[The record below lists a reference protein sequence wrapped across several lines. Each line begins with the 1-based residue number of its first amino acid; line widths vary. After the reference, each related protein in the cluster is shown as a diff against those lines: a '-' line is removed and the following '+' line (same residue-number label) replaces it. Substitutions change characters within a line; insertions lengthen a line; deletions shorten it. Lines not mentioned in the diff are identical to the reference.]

1 MTARRLLIG
10 LVPLLL
16 AATACGDGDDAA
28 TTTSDSGKKLD
39 KVTLTLNW
47 YPYGEHAPFYYG
59 KQQKIFEKH
68 GIDLT
73 INAGQGS
80 QKTVQATGAGQTD
93 FGWADTP
100 AVLAGVDQ
108 GVKVKSLGV
117 FLQTTPSSVQFFDS
131 AGIKSPADLKGRT
144 IAGTAGDALSKTF
157 PIFLEKNGLSEAD
170 VKVQNTDPAGKIAA
184 VISGKTDGLL
194 GYASDQGPTMQNKAK
209 KNVSYLRFSENGLN
223 FYSNGLIAGQKTLG
237 GRSDVAKRMVQA
249 VSEAWAAVPSTGDWG
264 NVVSPTTPLLDP
276 GRTVKLYAVFTN
288 PEWSA
293 EKPDLYAVDW
303 LHFNGPGVEKGKG
316 TKVSVSAAPA
326 TGTAPLAVQ
335 LASKVKPA
343 SGRTIASYHWDFGDN
358 AKPTA
363 PEGPTATHTY
373 ARPGSYTAHLTV
385 TDDKGDTTTGA
396 ARITVS

>member
-16 AATACGDGDDAA
+16 VATACGEDGSDK
-28 TTTSDSGKKLD
+28 TTSDSGKELD

-68 GIDLT
+68 GIDLN
-73 INAGQGS
+73 IQAGQGS

-100 AVLAGVDQ
+100 ALLSGVDS

-117 FLQTTPSSVQFFDS
+117 FLQTTPSSVQFFES
-131 AGIKSPADLKGRT
+131 KGIKTPADLKGKT

-157 PIFLEKNGLSEAD
+157 PIFLKKNNLAESD

-209 KNVSYLRFSENGLN
+209 KPVGYLRFSENGLN
-223 FYSNGLIAGQKTLG
+223 FYSNGLIAGQKFLTG
-237 GRSDVAKRMVQA
+237 KKDVAARMVKA
-249 VSEAWAAVPSTGDWG
+249 VSESFAV
-264 NVVSPTTPLLDP
+264 
-276 GRTVKLYAVFTN
+276 
-288 PEWSA
+288 A
-293 EKPDLYAVDW
+293 EKATEPAVAAMQGASEQLPPKEVLSEQFKTTLTL
-303 LHFNGPGVEKGKG
+303 LHTQATEGKAPGVNTDADWQQTIDVFAEAG
-316 TKVSVSAAPA
+316 
-326 TGTAPLAVQ
+326 L
-335 LASKVKPA
+335 VKSPKA
-343 SGRTIASYHWDFGDN
+343 
-358 AKPTA
+358 
-363 PEGPTATHTY
+363 
-373 ARPGSYTAHLTV
+373 V
-385 TDDKGDTTTGA
+385 TDYWDSATALKG
-396 ARITVS
+396 

>member
-1 MTARRLLIG
+1 MTARRVLIG

-16 AATACGDGDDAA
+16 VATACGEDGSDQS
-28 TTTSDSGKKLD
+28 TSASGKKLD

-73 INAGQGS
+73 IQAGQGS

-100 AVLAGVDQ
+100 AVLSGVDS

-117 FLQTTPSSVQFFDS
+117 FLQTTPSSVQFFAS
-131 AGIKSPADLKGRT
+131 QGIESPADLKGRT

-157 PIFLEKNGLSEAD
+157 PIFLEKNGLAESD

-209 KNVSYLRFSENGLN
+209 KPVAYLRFSEHGLN
-223 FYSNGLIAGQKTLG
+223 FYSNGLITGQRFLTAKK
-237 GRSDVAKRMVQA
+237 DVAARMAKA
-249 VSEAWAAVPSTGDWG
+249 VSESFAA
-264 NVVSPTTPLLDP
+264 
-276 GRTVKLYAVFTN
+276 
-288 PEWSA
+288 A
-293 EKPDLYAVDW
+293 EKSPDPAVAAMEGASEQLPPEEVLSEQFRTTLTL
-303 LHFNGPGVEKGKG
+303 LHTQATEGMAPGVNTEDDWQQTIDVFAEAGLVKSPKA
-316 TKVSVSAAPA
+316 VAEYWDSA
-326 TGTAPLAVQ
+326 
-335 LASKVKPA
+335 
-343 SGRTIASYHWDFGDN
+343 
-358 AKPTA
+358 
-363 PEGPTATHTY
+363 TAT
-373 ARPGSYTAHLTV
+373 
-385 TDDKGDTTTGA
+385 KG
-396 ARITVS
+396 

>member
-16 AATACGDGDDAA
+16 VATACGDDGDDK
-28 TTTSDSGKKLD
+28 TTSESGKELD

-73 INAGQGS
+73 IQAGQGS

-100 AVLAGVDQ
+100 AVLSGVDS

-117 FLQTTPSSVQFFDS
+117 FLQTTPSSVQFFES
-131 AGIKSPADLKGRT
+131 QGIKSPADLKGKT

-157 PIFLEKNGLSEAD
+157 PIFLKKNNLQESD

-209 KNVSYLRFSENGLN
+209 KQVGYLRFSENGLN
-223 FYSNGLIAGQKTLG
+223 FYSNGLIAGQKVLTG
-237 GRSDVAKRMVQA
+237 KKDVATRMAKA
-249 VSEAWAAVPSTGDWG
+249 VSEAFAA
-264 NVVSPTTPLLDP
+264 
-276 GRTVKLYAVFTN
+276 
-288 PEWSA
+288 A
-293 EKPDLYAVDW
+293 EKSPEPAVAAMEGASEQLPPKEVLSEQFKTTLTLLHTQATQGKAPGINTEADW
-303 LHFNGPGVEKGKG
+303 QQTIDVFSEAGLVKSPKAVTEYWD
-316 TKVSVSAAPA
+316 SAAA
-326 TGTAPLAVQ
+326 M
-335 LASKVKPA
+335 
-343 SGRTIASYHWDFGDN
+343 
-358 AKPTA
+358 
-363 PEGPTATHTY
+363 
-373 ARPGSYTAHLTV
+373 
-385 TDDKGDTTTGA
+385 KG
-396 ARITVS
+396 

>member
-16 AATACGDGDDAA
+16 VATACGEDGSDK
-28 TTTSDSGKKLD
+28 TTSDSGKELD

-68 GIDLT
+68 GIDLN
-73 INAGQGS
+73 IQAGQGS

-100 AVLAGVDQ
+100 ALLSGVDS

-117 FLQTTPSSVQFFDS
+117 FLQTTPSSVQFFES
-131 AGIKSPADLKGRT
+131 KGIKTPADLKGKT

-157 PIFLEKNGLSEAD
+157 PIFLKKNDLAESD

-209 KNVSYLRFSENGLN
+209 KRVGYLRFSENGLN
-223 FYSNGLIAGQKTLG
+223 FYSNGLITGQKFLTG
-237 GRSDVAKRMVQA
+237 KKDVAARMVKA
-249 VSEAWAAVPSTGDWG
+249 VSESFAA
-264 NVVSPTTPLLDP
+264 
-276 GRTVKLYAVFTN
+276 
-288 PEWSA
+288 A
-293 EKPDLYAVDW
+293 EKAPEPAVAAMQGASEQLPPKEVLSEQFKTTLTL
-303 LHFNGPGVEKGKG
+303 LHTRATEGKAPGVNTDADWQQTIDVFAEAG
-316 TKVSVSAAPA
+316 
-326 TGTAPLAVQ
+326 L
-335 LASKVKPA
+335 VKSPKA
-343 SGRTIASYHWDFGDN
+343 
-358 AKPTA
+358 
-363 PEGPTATHTY
+363 
-373 ARPGSYTAHLTV
+373 V
-385 TDDKGDTTTGA
+385 TDYWNSATALKG
-396 ARITVS
+396 